1 MPGVDV
7 HIHCTT
13 DDLLGPVVNL
23 DLGSLQATMASDSA
37 SRLAPL
43 SAAAAEALIETS
55 RVGRAL
61 DAAGLDRAAL
71 VGAIVRTAQLMVDHP
86 ALAEIDINPAI
97 VSVDGCVAT
106 DARIVIQEHSP
117 HPFPLRRLG

>member
-1 MPGVDV
+1 MGV
-7 HIHCTT
+7 
-13 DDLLGPVVNL
+13 LRLREPPVVNL
-23 DLGSLQATMASDSA
+23 DLGSLQATTASDSA

-71 VGAIVRTAQLMVDHP
+71 VDAIVRTAQLMVDHP
-86 ALAEIDINPAI
+86 ALTEIDINPAI
-97 VSVDGCVAT
+97 VSVEGCVAT
-106 DARIVIQEHSP
+106 DARIVVQEHSP
-117 HPFPLRRLG
+117 LPFPLRRLG